1 VDAEGGVLVAS
12 SRVGEGTLGFERFWG
27 RERDRVYRALALSL
41 GDASLASEAVD
52 EAMTRALERWS
63 RVGDYEQPAAWVYRV
78 ALNWATSRRRKLL
91 RRPTRRDAELDRP
104 TDDQLPDLDLLQQ
117 LASLRDVQRNV
128 LVLRFYLQFTPTEIA
143 GVLDLPVG
151 TVKSHLHRGLGQ
163 LRVAAEEASS

>member
-1 VDAEGGVLVAS
+1 VAGEDEVLVAS
-12 SRVGEGTLGFERFWG
+12 SRVGEGTLGFERFWA

-63 RVGDYEQPAAWVYRV
+63 SIGAYDEPAAWVYRV

-91 RRPTRRDAELDRP
+91 RRPTRRDVELDRP
-104 TDDQLPDLDLLQQ
+104 TDDRLPDLDLAQQ

-151 TVKSHLHRGLGQ
+151 TVKSHLHRGLEQ